1 MIKNL
6 LLTLSFASMSLSA
19 VAADVTPVWLNP
31 EVNQVNRE
39 ARRADFFAFENADL
53 AKAGDKTKSSRYLSM
68 EGKWRFNFVKD
79 HNLAP
84 KDFFSLNFDDS
95 QWVDF
100 PVPGLFEM
108 EGYGDKTYKNA
119 GYAWCTTFDNNPPI
133 VGETNNYT
141 GSYRRTFELPDNW
154 NGQEV
159 YFHVGSATSNL
170 SVWVNGKY
178 VGYSEDAKVAAEFNI
193 TKYLKKGQNLIAMQ
207 VMRWCDGS
215 YLEDQDFWRFTG
227 IAREVYLYARP
238 KQHVKDIIITAG
250 LDDNYKEGILEATA
264 TATVDG
270 SVFYELV
277 DDKGNTV
284 FSIPSGCGSVIGR
297 GLSVKPW
304 SAEVPNLYSLVIS
317 FYSEKIKVD
326 KSMKDL
332 LSSGNDKA
340 VIEQYKKQLASFEPK
355 EVIVQRVGFRNIEIK
370 GGQLLVNGQPILIK
384 GADRHEL
391 DPDGGYIVSMERMIQ
406 DIKIMKQ
413 LNINAVRTC
422 HYPDDPRW
430 YDLCDEYGIYLT
442 AESNLE
448 SHGMGYG
455 EGTLAKRDDFA
466 KAHIERQE
474 GNVLS
479 FRNHPSIIVWSLGN
493 EAGYGPNF
501 EKAYDWVKA
510 TDKTRPCQFEQAR
523 ENGKTD
529 IFCPMYADYNH
540 CERYS
545 KGDNPRPLI
554 QCEYAHAMGNS
565 MGGFKEYW
573 ELIRKYPKYQGGYI
587 WDFVDQGLRDR
598 SPITGREIFTYGGDY
613 GKYPASDYNF
623 NCNGIIA
630 PDRRLNP
637 HAYEVQYYYQNA
649 WITDKGLKDGK
660 LEVYNENFF
669 KSLDDLELVWF
680 LGGAG
685 NNGHHRD
692 GVPAGLTYGHGGT
705 IDISGIA
712 PQQRKVITDEK
723 LKQIIEKMS
732 GHHGDQELL
741 LNFYFKSK
749 EGAPLIDKGQVLAKQ
764 QFVINPYQFPEL
776 NTEGIESNL
785 KSQTSNLKSQIQK
798 EETNSYVK
806 FSAAGTDLYVGKWT
820 GWIDYITVD
829 GRDMLQNRESI
840 VPEFWRAPTD
850 NDYGAGL
857 QRRFGTWRNP
867 QMKLKS
873 VTTADDGS
881 PVITATFDLPDQK
894 AQLTMTYTLTPDGVV
909 IVREQLT
916 TDKEAKVSD
925 LFRYGMT
932 LQMPGLYNK
941 VRYYGRGP
949 IENYI
954 DRHDSEFIGMY
965 ESTTSHEYYDYVR
978 PQESGNHTDVRWFE
992 VLNSDGLGLR
1002 FYGDAPMEASAL
1014 PFLTSQLDDGP
1025 HKDKAWGHHSGDL
1038 IAPGIT
1044 QVHITQR
1051 QFGLGCV
1058 NSWGAWPREE
1068 YRLPYKDYDFTF
1080 AIKPIK

>member
-1 MIKNL
+1 MLKKL
-6 LLTLSFASMSLSA
+6 LLSTLLLSSATAFAA
-19 VAADVTPVWLNP
+19 VEPAWRNP
-31 EVNQVNRE
+31 QVNQVNRE
-39 ARRADFFAFENADL
+39 ARRADFFAFESADK
-53 AKAGDKTKSSRYLSM
+53 AKTGDKTQSKRYLSM

-84 KDFFSLNFDDS
+84 KDFYTLKFDDS

-100 PVPGLFEM
+100 PVPGLFEI
-108 EGYGDKTYKNA
+108 EGYGDKIYKNV
-119 GYAWCTTFDNNPPI
+119 GYSWGTTFNSNPPFI
-133 VGETNNYT
+133 GETNNYT
-141 GSYRRTFELPDNW
+141 GSYRRTFNLPANW
-154 NGQEV
+154 DGQEV

-170 SVWVNGKY
+170 QVWVNGKY
-178 VGYSEDAKVAAEFNI
+178 VGYSEDSKVAAEFNI
-193 TKYLKKGQNLIAMQ
+193 TKYLKKGENLIAMQ

-238 KQHVKDIIITAG
+238 KVHIKDIFVTQDFIGGKGVLNADVKAPKGT
-250 LDDNYKEGILEATA
+250 
-264 TATVDG
+264 TVETVLQDSNG
-270 SVFYELV
+270 QTVELA
-277 DDKGNTV
+277 D
-284 FSIPSGCGSVIGR
+284 
-297 GLSVKPW
+297 VKPW
-304 SAEVPNLYSLVIS
+304 SAEIPTLYNLMVTL
-317 FYSEKIKVD
+317 KKGDKV
-326 KSMKDL
+326 L
-332 LSSGNDKA
+332 
-340 VIEQYKKQLASFEPK
+340 
-355 EVIVQRVGFRNIEIK
+355 EVVRQRVGFRHIEIK

-391 DPDGGYIVSMERMIQ
+391 DPDGGYIVSVERMIQ

-430 YDLCDEYGIYLT
+430 YDLCDEYGLYLT

-455 EGTLAKRDDFA
+455 DQTLAKRDDFA

-510 TDKTRPCQFEQAR
+510 TDTTRPCQFEQAR

-540 CERYS
+540 CERYA

-587 WDFVDQGLRDR
+587 WDFVDQGMRDK
-598 SPITGREIFTYGGDY
+598 SPVTGREIFTYGGDY

-630 PDRRLNP
+630 PDRRFNP

-649 WITDKGLKDGK
+649 WITDKGFKDGK

-669 KSLDDLELVWF
+669 KTLDDLELVWF

-705 IDISGIA
+705 IDISGIG

-723 LKQIIEKMS
+723 LQQIIEKMT

-749 EGAPLIDKGQVLAKQ
+749 DGAPLIDKGQVMAKQ
-764 QFVINPYQFPEL
+764 QFVINPYQFPSL
-776 NTEGIESNL
+776 SAAMSDASPSGPAAVA
-785 KSQTSNLKSQIQK
+785 K
-798 EETNSYVK
+798 EETNTYVK
-806 FSAAGTDLYVGKWT
+806 LSAAGTDLYIGKHT

-829 GRDMLQNRESI
+829 GKDMLQNRESI

-857 QRRFGTWRNP
+857 QRRFATWRNP
-867 QMKLKS
+867 QMKLKDCS
-873 VTTADDGS
+873 LCDNSVVTT
-881 PVITATFDLPDQK
+881 FELPDQK
-894 AQLTMTYTLTPDGVV
+894 AQLTMTYTLTNEGEVF
-909 IVREQLT
+909 VREQLT

-925 LFRYGMT
+925 LFRYGMV
-932 LQMPGLYNK
+932 LQMPRQYDHVK
-941 VRYYGRGP
+941 YYGRGP
-949 IENYI
+949 VENYI
-954 DRHDSEFIGMY
+954 DRHDSEFLGIY
-965 ESTTSHEYYDYVR
+965 ENEVMKEYFEYVR
-978 PQESGNHTDVRWFE
+978 PQESGNHTDVRWFS
-992 VLNSDGLGLR
+992 VIDKDGKGLQ
-1002 FYGDAPMEASAL
+1002 FYSNAPMEASAL
-1014 PFLTSQLDDGP
+1014 PYTRDQLDDGP
-1025 HKDKAWGHHSGDL
+1025 QKDKAWGRHSGDL
-1038 IAPGIT
+1038 IPAGPT
-1044 QVHITQR
+1044 EVHITQR

-1080 AIKPIK
+1080 AIKPVK